1 MQEKLEASKRQYK
14 EDKAEV
20 EALRLSDPAL
30 YRKKVAV
37 LEKVKE
43 TIEKKIGK
51 LNQRISKIK
60 EIEQKNQWVI

>member
-30 YRKKVAV
+30 YRKKVVV

-60 EIEQKNQWVI
+60 EIEQKN

>member
-30 YRKKVAV
+30 YRKKVIV
-37 LEKVKE
+37 LEKVKD

-51 LNQRISKIK
+51 LN
-60 EIEQKNQWVI
+60 